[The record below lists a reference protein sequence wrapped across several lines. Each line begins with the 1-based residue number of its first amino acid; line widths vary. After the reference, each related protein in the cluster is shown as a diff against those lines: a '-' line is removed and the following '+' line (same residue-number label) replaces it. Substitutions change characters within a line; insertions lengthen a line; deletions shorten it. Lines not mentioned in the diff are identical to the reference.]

1 MGQAART
8 TKLLLDLSTREQGG
22 ANSGKRAYLGATVE
36 ILNAA
41 RRFYLDFF
49 LAHPDKLTERVE
61 IISKKTG
68 EVREGVISAE
78 NLLTWAEF
86 QTVATREHPD
96 PLSDWNFS
104 QTFPDFPNRYRR
116 SVIKDV
122 IGKARGYLTALGK
135 WQQSGKRKASQ
146 ESPPLPITPPSTQAP
161 FAWSSMNSICV
172 RALSVSRSMMELH
185 GYGSTILRCTTA
197 ILNRG
202 ERMTA
207 GKWKVPN

>member
-1 MGQAART
+1 MGQTART
-8 TKLLLDLSTREQGG
+8 TKLLLDLSGRDHGG
-22 ANSGKRAYLGATVE
+22 TNPGKRAHLAATVE

-86 QTVATREHPD
+86 QTVATSVHPH
-96 PLSDWNFS
+96 PLPDWNFS
-104 QTFPDFPNRYRR
+104 RAFPGLPNRYRR

-122 IGKARGYLTALGK
+122 IGKARGYLTT
-135 WQQSGKRKASQ
+135 
-146 ESPPLPITPPSTQAP
+146 LP
-161 FAWSSMNSICV
+161 
-172 RALSVSRSMMELH
+172 
-185 GYGSTILRCTTA
+185 
-197 ILNRG
+197 
-202 ERMTA
+202 
-207 GKWKVPN
+207 